1 MWSLISSSLLLL
13 GYIPRVSSSP
23 SRARLVERSSLDTSN
38 ATDFQEV
45 FQVYQPVSFISHGAS
60 GCDIDVLLMDY
71 EFGESYGVPYVGSY
85 TPPSCKFDTVRINMT
100 VTSRGT
106 QYDRLAL
113 MYLGDAE
120 VFRTSTA
127 EPTSTGIVWTYIKE
141 MSQYNALWQEP
152 QKLIFDLGNII
163 TDVYTGPYNVT
174 LTAHFS
180 YENNARTA
188 DIILPLSTR
197 KSSSN
202 SSSSFTVPTDN
213 TTVSYKIPAAASRA
227 VVSISACGQSEE
239 EFWWS
244 NVFTEDSEDFEDTAG
259 EFYGYSPFREIQLYI
274 DGILAGVVWPFPI
287 IFTGGKST
295 SRHSYLWYRM
305 AKNIHS
311 RSESLASMSPV
322 GGVATLANTVNSY
335 WVVTGNIF
343 LYTDD
348 KNTSVL
354 ATGDTTAPYVESPE
368 PKFTITRN
376 LVENE
381 SLSYSV
387 VAERTFKSS
396 SSKFAWSQT
405 LSYYNYGYV
414 NQAGFGQVNRQLTS
428 GRNTIAKLGENS
440 SSNETTFNYPLL
452 VNATYTL
459 TDTSETIDSWMK
471 RGLEIESTGGPGIST
486 YTMASGP
493 SRLYTTQSGKAYYGA
508 FSGESTTSTGSTL
521 DEFQST
527 ANGVEYSR
535 TIRASGG
542 NVVYDSQPSSG
553 EKSSSQSHN
562 AGPLGRGSISLLRKQ
577 QTLRSRWDGMM
588 VVALEDVLLPNPI
601 PRSLLAA
608 IEQTDILDYEE
619 HPAKRRKVAKSTVAS
634 LAQTLGLSSNGIPLG
649 YIPLARLALRMI
661 FTGDSQSNIDD
672 FQGSIDA
679 SHRLPVLLG
688 VIPIHSIDGNSLS
701 TTDQTSV
708 NHDSYTLELRT
719 VGAEKI
725 EGGRNFTTH
734 FRRFKTTQL
743 VPAAQSCK

>member
-1 MWSLISSSLLLL
+1 MWSFISSSLLLL
-13 GYIPRVSSSP
+13 GQIPRVVSSSSP
-23 SRARLVERSSLDTSN
+23 ARVVERSSQYTSN
-38 ATDFQEV
+38 ATGLQEV
-45 FQVYQPVSFISHGAS
+45 FQVYQPVPFTSHGAS
-60 GCDIDVLLMDY
+60 GCDVNVLLMDH
-71 EFGESYGVPYVGSY
+71 EFGESYGVPYVGKINITTDIFRELALIFEFSGSY

-100 VTSRGT
+100 VTSRGV

-197 KSSSN
+197 RSASN

-259 EFYGYSPFREIQLYI
+259 ELYGYSPFREIQFYI

-287 IFTGGKST
+287 IFTGGVAPGFWHPVVGIDAFDLRQPEIDISPFLPLVQDGQEHAFEIRVT
-295 SRHSYLWYRM
+295 GLNVS
-305 AKNIHS
+305 
-311 RSESLASMSPV
+311 SE
-322 GGVATLANTVNSY
+322 GVATLANTVNSY

-348 KNTSVL
+348 KNTSAL
-354 ATGDTTAPYVESPE
+354 TTGDTTAPYVEAPE
-368 PKFTITRN
+368 PKFTITRH
-376 LVENE
+376 LVEND

-387 VAERTFKSS
+387 VAERTFKST

-428 GRNTIAKLGENS
+428 GKNTIAELGGNL
-440 SSNETTFNYPLL
+440 SSNETNFNYPLL

-459 TDTSETIDSWMK
+459 TDTSETINSWMK

-486 YTMASGP
+486 YTMTSGP

-535 TIRASGG
+535 TVRASGG
-542 NVVYDSQPSSG
+542 SVIYDSQPSSG
-553 EKSSSQSHN
+553 EKSSPHH
-562 AGPLGRGSISLLRKQ
+562 AGTLGRGSVRSMLGRGPGSL
-577 QTLRSRWDGMM
+577 
-588 VVALEDVLLPNPI
+588 VV
-601 PRSLLAA
+601 
-608 IEQTDILDYEE
+608 
-619 HPAKRRKVAKSTVAS
+619 
-634 LAQTLGLSSNGIPLG
+634 
-649 YIPLARLALRMI
+649 
-661 FTGDSQSNIDD
+661 
-672 FQGSIDA
+672 
-679 SHRLPVLLG
+679 
-688 VIPIHSIDGNSLS
+688 
-701 TTDQTSV
+701 
-708 NHDSYTLELRT
+708 
-719 VGAEKI
+719 
-725 EGGRNFTTH
+725 
-734 FRRFKTTQL
+734 
-743 VPAAQSCK
+743 

>member
-1 MWSLISSSLLLL
+1 MWSLVSFSLLLL
-13 GYIPRVSSSP
+13 GQIPTVSSSP
-23 SRARLVERSSLDTSN
+23 SRVGAVERSSLDTSD
-38 ATDFQEV
+38 ATGLQEV
-45 FQVYQPVSFISHGAS
+45 FQVYQPVSFTSHGAS

-141 MSQYNALWQEP
+141 MSQYNSLWQEP

-180 YENNARTA
+180 YENNAKTA
-188 DIILPLSTR
+188 EIHLPLSAR

-213 TTVSYKIPAAASRA
+213 TTVSYRIPAAASRA
-227 VVSISACGQSEE
+227 VVSISACGQYEE
-239 EFWWS
+239 EFWLS

-259 EFYGYSPFREIQLYI
+259 ELYGYSPFREIQLYI

-287 IFTGGKST
+287 IFTGGVAPGFWHPIVGIDAFDLRQPEIDISPFLPLVQDRQEHAFEIRVT
-295 SRHSYLWYRM
+295 GLNVS
-305 AKNIHS
+305 
-311 RSESLASMSPV
+311 SE
-322 GGVATLANTVNSY
+322 GIATIANTVNSY
-335 WVVTGNIF
+335 WIVTGDIF
-343 LYTDD
+343 LYTE
-348 KNTSVL
+348 TPPP
-354 ATGDTTAPYVESPE
+354 PYVEAPE

-376 LVENE
+376 LVQNN

-387 VAERTFKSS
+387 VAERTFKSTS
-396 SSKFAWSQT
+396 SQYAWSQT
-405 LSYYNYGYV
+405 LSFYNYGDV
-414 NQAGFGQVNRQLTS
+414 NQAGFSQVNRQLTS
-428 GRNTIAKLGENS
+428 GKNTIAELGENS

-452 VNATYTL
+452 VNATYSL
-459 TDTSETIDSWMK
+459 TSTSETIDSWMK
-471 RGLEIESTGGPGIST
+471 RGLEIESTGGLGIST

-493 SRLYTTQSGKAYYGA
+493 SRLYTTQSGKAYYRV

-535 TIRASGG
+535 TVRASGG

-553 EKSSSQSHN
+553 EKSPSHN
-562 AGPLGRGSISLLRKQ
+562 AGTLGRGSV
-577 QTLRSRWDGMM
+577 RSMLGRG
-588 VVALEDVLLPNPI
+588 PG
-601 PRSLLAA
+601 SLAA
-608 IEQTDILDYEE
+608 
-619 HPAKRRKVAKSTVAS
+619 
-634 LAQTLGLSSNGIPLG
+634 
-649 YIPLARLALRMI
+649 
-661 FTGDSQSNIDD
+661 
-672 FQGSIDA
+672 
-679 SHRLPVLLG
+679 
-688 VIPIHSIDGNSLS
+688 
-701 TTDQTSV
+701 
-708 NHDSYTLELRT
+708 
-719 VGAEKI
+719 
-725 EGGRNFTTH
+725 
-734 FRRFKTTQL
+734 
-743 VPAAQSCK
+743 